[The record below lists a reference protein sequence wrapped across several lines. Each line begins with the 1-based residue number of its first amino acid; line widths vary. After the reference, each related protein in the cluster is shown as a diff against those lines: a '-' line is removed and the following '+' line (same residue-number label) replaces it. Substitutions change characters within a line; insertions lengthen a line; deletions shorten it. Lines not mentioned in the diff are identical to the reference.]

1 MKRRN
6 LIVTLTLSALFC
18 TLICIGS
25 FIRIP
30 MPNMMP
36 VTLQTFFVLM
46 TGLVLPIKAS
56 SLAILTYIALGLIG
70 LPIFSGGGGIGYVL
84 MPNFGFIIGF
94 LIATVIISV
103 ITNKMNNRN
112 LWHYIVVSLFGIVAI
127 YIIGILYFAF
137 ITNQIVSLKISIFDI
152 SFFADFQIVL
162 SFPNSISYTMHN
174 STIGYSSP
182 QFFNQFEHF
191 LSPFYVYLRI

>member
-30 MPNMMP
+30 MPSMMP
-36 VTLQTFFVLM
+36 ITLQTFFVLL
-46 TGLVLPIKAS
+46 TGLVLPVKGSI
-56 SLAILTYIALGLIG
+56 LATVTYMALGLIG
-70 LPIFSGGGGIGYVL
+70 LPIFSGGGGLGYVL

-94 LIATVIISV
+94 LIATVIISA
-103 ITNKMNNRN
+103 ITLN
-112 LWHYIVVSLFGIVAI
+112 LQKRKLWQYIVISLLGITVI

-137 ITNQIVSLKISIFDI
+137 ITNVYNKGDYSAIWFIQTVFLPFLPKEIICIILSSLSAYKIRPYITK
-152 SFFADFQIVL
+152 L
-162 SFPNSISYTMHN
+162 S
-174 STIGYSSP
+174 
-182 QFFNQFEHF
+182 
-191 LSPFYVYLRI
+191 

>member
-36 VTLQTFFVLM
+36 MTLQTFFVLL

-56 SLAILTYIALGLIG
+56 ALATVTYMTLGLIG
-70 LPIFSGGGGIGYVL
+70 LPIFSGGGGLGYVL

-94 LIATVIISV
+94 VVATTIISV
-103 ITNKMNNRN
+103 ITEKLKYRK
-112 LWHYIVVSLFGIVAI
+112 LCQYIVISLLGISVI
-127 YIIGILYFAF
+127 YIIGIFYFAF
-137 ITNQIVSLKISIFDI
+137 ITNVYNNNDYSWVWFIQTIFLPFLPKEIICIILSSLSAYKIRPYITKI
-152 SFFADFQIVL
+152 
-162 SFPNSISYTMHN
+162 
-174 STIGYSSP
+174 P
-182 QFFNQFEHF
+182 Q
-191 LSPFYVYLRI
+191 

>member
-36 VTLQTFFVLM
+36 VTLQTFFVLL
-46 TGLVLPIKAS
+46 TALVLPFKAS
-56 SLAILTYIALGLIG
+56 ILSILTYIALGIIG
-70 LPIFSGGGGIGYVL
+70 LPIFSGGGGLGYVL
-84 MPNFGFIIGF
+84 MSNFGFIIGF
-94 LIATVIISV
+94 WVTTLIISV
-103 ITNKMNNRN
+103 ITEKLTNCK
-112 LWHYIVVSLFGIVAI
+112 LWQYIVISMLGMTVI

-137 ITNQIVSLKISIFDI
+137 ITNVYNNNDYSAIWFIQTVFLPFLPKEIICIILASLSAYKIRPYITKI
-152 SFFADFQIVL
+152 
-162 SFPNSISYTMHN
+162 
-174 STIGYSSP
+174 P
-182 QFFNQFEHF
+182 Q
-191 LSPFYVYLRI
+191 

>member
-36 VTLQTFFVLM
+36 MTLQTFFVLL
-46 TGLVLPIKAS
+46 TALVLPLKAS
-56 SLAILTYIALGLIG
+56 TLATVTYMVLGLIG
-70 LPIFSGGGGIGYVL
+70 LPIFSGGGGLGYVL

-94 LIATVIISV
+94 VVATTIISV
-103 ITNKMNNRN
+103 ITEKIKYSK
-112 LWHYIVVSLFGIVAI
+112 LCQYIVISLLGISVI
-127 YIIGILYFAF
+127 YIIGIFYFAF
-137 ITNQIVSLKISIFDI
+137 ITNVYNNNDYSWVWFIQTVFLPFLPKEIICIILSSLSAYKIRPYITKI
-152 SFFADFQIVL
+152 
-162 SFPNSISYTMHN
+162 
-174 STIGYSSP
+174 P
-182 QFFNQFEHF
+182 Q
-191 LSPFYVYLRI
+191 

>member
-30 MPNMMP
+30 MPNLMP
-36 VTLQTFFVLM
+36 ITLQTFFVLL
-46 TGLVLPIKAS
+46 TGLVLPVKAS
-56 SLAILTYIALGLIG
+56 ALATVTYMALGLVG
-70 LPIFSGGGGIGYVL
+70 LPFFSGGGGLGYVF

-94 LIATVIISV
+94 VVSSV
-103 ITNKMNNRN
+103 IMS
-112 LWHYIVVSLFGIVAI
+112 VVADKPKKHSFSQYFAISLFGVLII

-137 ITNQIVSLKISIFDI
+137 ITNVYNKNDYSAIWFIQTVFLPFLPKEIICIILASLSAYKIRPYITKI
-152 SFFADFQIVL
+152 
-162 SFPNSISYTMHN
+162 
-174 STIGYSSP
+174 P
-182 QFFNQFEHF
+182 Q
-191 LSPFYVYLRI
+191 

>member
-36 VTLQTFFVLM
+36 MTLQTFFVLL
-46 TGLVLPIKAS
+46 TGLVLPVKTS
-56 SLAILTYIALGLIG
+56 TLATVTYMVLGLIG
-70 LPIFSGGGGIGYVL
+70 LPIFSGGGGLGYVL
-84 MPNFGFIIGF
+84 MPNFGFVIGF
-94 LIATVIISV
+94 VISSVIISV
-103 ITNKMNNRN
+103 ITESLKKRN
-112 LWHYIVVSLFGIVAI
+112 LWQYIAISMFGIIII

-137 ITNQIVSLKISIFDI
+137 IANVHNNNDYSAIWFIQTIFLPFLPKEIICIILASLSVYKIRPYITKI
-152 SFFADFQIVL
+152 
-162 SFPNSISYTMHN
+162 PH
-174 STIGYSSP
+174 
-182 QFFNQFEHF
+182 
-191 LSPFYVYLRI
+191 

>member
-18 TLICIGS
+18 TLISIGS

-30 MPNMMP
+30 IPNMMP
-36 VTLQTFFVLM
+36 VTLQTFFVLL
-46 TGLVLPIKAS
+46 TALVLPFKAS
-56 SLAILTYIALGLIG
+56 TLAIVTYIALGLIG
-70 LPIFSGGGGIGYVL
+70 LPVFSGGGGLGYVL

-103 ITNKMNNRN
+103 ITEKLKNRKF
-112 LWHYIVVSLFGIVAI
+112 WHYIIISLFGITII

-137 ITNQIVSLKISIFDI
+137 ITNVHNNNDYSWVWFVQTVFLPFLPKEIICIILASFSAYKMKIYITKI
-152 SFFADFQIVL
+152 
-162 SFPNSISYTMHN
+162 
-174 STIGYSSP
+174 P
-182 QFFNQFEHF
+182 Q
-191 LSPFYVYLRI
+191 

>member
-18 TLICIGS
+18 TLIIIGS

-36 VTLQTFFVLM
+36 VTLQTFFVLL
-46 TGLVLPIKAS
+46 TALVLPIKAS
-56 SLAILTYIALGLIG
+56 ILAVITYIALGLIG
-70 LPIFSGGGGIGYVL
+70 LPIFSGGGGLGYVL

-94 LIATVIISV
+94 LIATVIISA
-103 ITNKMNNRN
+103 ITLKLQNRK
-112 LWHYIVVSLFGIVAI
+112 LWQYIVISLLGIIVI

-137 ITNQIVSLKISIFDI
+137 ITNVYNKSDYSAIWFIQTVFLPFLPKEIICII
-152 SFFADFQIVL
+152 L
-162 SFPNSISYTMHN
+162 SSISAYKIRPYITK
-174 STIGYSSP
+174 
-182 QFFNQFEHF
+182 
-191 LSPFYVYLRI
+191 LS